1 MAFFCLIFSLAMGS
15 TFAQDSSNECMSS
28 APNGFISLKSYNIE
42 QSIDDVEHSYV
53 FSKDTDYMLV
63 TCNGKD
69 LAHYH
74 VIVSLYDS
82 DNRKIASNYNEDKNI
97 FYPAIV
103 YTCKKTGIYY
113 LKYSFQENKV
123 RDDKN
128 YVSVLSFKK

>member
-1 MAFFCLIFSLAMGS
+1 MAFFCLIFSLAYVNI
-15 TFAQDSSNECMSS
+15 FAQDSSNECMSS
-28 APNGFISLKSYNIE
+28 APNGYISLKSYKIE

-63 TCNGKD
+63 TCNGED
-69 LAHYH
+69 ISNYH

-82 DNRKIASNYNEDKNI
+82 ENRKIASNYNEDKNI

-103 YTCKKTGIYY
+103 YSCKKTGIYY